1 MTKERVETAA
11 LLAALFVLVAVEFYF
26 VQWLPDLPSGERLN
40 TLELLTMPP
49 WYKNPRLEAS
59 MLAAVSSGFIV
70 SSAWAIGQARWSR
83 QVPSCATNA
92 MAIARRRLVVA
103 VVFAFLTGVDFA
115 LNAPA
120 Q

>member
-1 MTKERVETAA
+1 MTREGVETAA
-11 LLAALFVLVAVEFYF
+11 LLAALFALVAVEFHF
-26 VQWLPDLPSGERLN
+26 VQWLPDLASGERLN

-59 MLAAVSSGFIV
+59 LLMAVSAGFIV
-70 SSAWAIGQARWSR
+70 SSAWAIGQARWRR

-92 MAIARRRLVVA
+92 MAIACRRLVAA
-103 VVFAFLTGVDFA
+103 VVFAFLTGVDLA
-115 LNAPA
+115 LIASA